1 MTFALAEIAEFARM
15 PKRSIRLW
23 ADAGVIKADKD
34 TVLHGSGV
42 HRRFSRT
49 ELIVACIIAPFAK
62 RKLAIGALNAISRN
76 IRLSMNSK
84 DTRSFVE
91 PLVEGAILGE
101 ANFLQV
107 HWSDPVGRERGSDL
121 LIAGL
126 SFSPASRAGR
136 PMAEAL
142 TLKAPA
148 AIAVEIILL
157 DRVLRGIPAE

>member
-15 PKRSIRLW
+15 PKRSVRLW
-23 ADAGVIKADKD
+23 ADAAVIKADED
-34 TVLHGSGV
+34 TVLQGSGI

-62 RKLAIGALNAISRN
+62 QKLAIGALNAISRN
-76 IRLSMNSK
+76 IRLSMTSTN
-84 DTRSFVE
+84 TRSFVK

-101 ANFLQV
+101 ANFLRV
-107 HWSDPVGRERGSDL
+107 HWSDPVGREGGGDL
-121 LIAGL
+121 LIAGV
-126 SFSPASRAGR
+126 SFSPASRADR

-142 TLKAPA
+142 TLRAPA
-148 AIAVEIILL
+148 AIKVDIILL